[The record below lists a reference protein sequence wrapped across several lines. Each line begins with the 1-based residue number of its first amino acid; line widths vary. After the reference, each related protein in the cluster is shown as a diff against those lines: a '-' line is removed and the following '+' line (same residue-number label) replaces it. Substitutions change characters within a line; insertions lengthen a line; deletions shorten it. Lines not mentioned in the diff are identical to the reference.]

1 MKFHFIFFIFFFLTL
16 LTQAQVKIGDNPG
29 SINSNS
35 MLEIESGSK
44 GFLGPRVAINNITNV
59 SPLSAPVPEG
69 MLVYSDGGLVADGFY
84 YWDGS
89 QWVKLITGADK
100 PQIYSKTTS
109 STLTKSETFV
119 VASNDITVTLPA
131 VTATDDGMKITIKNI
146 GSHMDLVVVKGNT
159 GALIDG
165 LDSCNMNRFISR
177 TYVAYNGNWLVQ
189 GREPHL
195 EDILDVSPNDS
206 WQSLNEVF
214 EYLDEHMSVPT
225 IVRLSGSEYEVSST
239 ITIDLPY
246 PVTIQGASYG
256 SAAIIPAVSLSGKPM
271 FRCVSETYF
280 KMLDFVG
287 SPALAGYG
295 TNVGEDAIRYVGQG
309 TYNEVKDCIFD
320 GFYNTI
326 LDSTNAELWIFEC
339 DFYDATNNGLLI
351 HGNVPGVKIRIS
363 ETDFINCTRG
373 INLDK
378 GSAAAFHAGSIVFE
392 CVNATDTALVYHPAG
407 FAFSTIIIKNAAW
420 NHLGYYIEG
429 FDFSRTDGRDASA
442 EIENN
447 LGIED
452 KTPHMHLNVVNNTSA
467 TVITTA
473 STWYKCVWTNTGS
486 YTCKLK
492 VEDNKVTYQPTNR
505 RDANLII
512 TGSIISSIPNKVVT
526 IGIVKNGNTSV
537 RYGETNLRVTTAD
550 QPFQFSTVIYLDEVS
565 KADYFE
571 LYCTGNS
578 NGLNVTF
585 KDVQWY
591 MNTQ

>member
-1 MKFHFIFFIFFFLTL
+1 MKFLFIFFILFFLTF
-16 LTQAQVKIGDNPG
+16 LTQAQVKIGDNPD

-44 GFLGPRVAINNITNV
+44 GFLGPRVTINNITNV

-89 QWVKLITGADK
+89 QWVKLITSADK

-109 STLTKSETFV
+109 CTLTKSETFV

-131 VTATDDGMKITIKNI
+131 VTATDNGMEFTIKNI
-146 GSHMDLVVVKGNT
+146 GSHMDLVVVKGNS

-177 TYVAYNGNWLVQ
+177 TFAAYNGNWIVR

-195 EDILDVSPNDS
+195 EDILDVSTNDS
-206 WQSLNEVF
+206 WQTLNEVF
-214 EYLDEHMSVPT
+214 EYLGEHMTVPT
-225 IVRLSGSEYEVSST
+225 IVRLSGSDYEVSST

-246 PVTIQGASYG
+246 PITIEGASYG
-256 SAAIIPAVSLSGKPM
+256 SAAIIPAASLSGKPM

-287 SPALAGYG
+287 NPALAGYG
-295 TNVGEDAIRYVGQG
+295 TNAGEDAIRFVGPD
-309 TYNEVKDCIFD
+309 TYNEVKDCVFD

-351 HGNVPGVKIRIS
+351 HGIVPGVKIRIS

-373 INLDK
+373 INMDK
-378 GSAAAFHAGSIVFE
+378 GSAATFHVSSGVFE
-392 CVNATDTALVYHPAG
+392 CTNATDTAIVYHPAG
-407 FAFSTIIIKNAAW
+407 FAFSTIIINNNAW
-420 NHLGYYIEG
+420 NHLGYFVEG
-429 FDFSRTDGRDASA
+429 FDFERTDGRDADA
-442 EIENN
+442 EIANN
-447 LGIED
+447 LGTED
-452 KTPHMHLNVVNNTSA
+452 KTPHTKINVVNNAST
-467 TVITTA
+467 TPITNA
-473 STWYKCVWTNTGS
+473 FTWYKCVWTNTSS
-486 YTCKLK
+486 YSCKWK
-492 VEDNKVTYQPTNR
+492 VENNKATYQPTNK
-505 RDANLII
+505 RDAYVII
-512 TGSIISSIPNKVVT
+512 TGNLTSSSSNRVVT
-526 IGIVKNGNTSV
+526 IGLVKNGNTSV
-537 RYGETNLRVTTAD
+537 RYGETNLRITTSA
-550 QPFQFSTVIYLDEVS
+550 QPFQFSTVIYLKDVS
-565 KADYFE
+565 KGDYFE
-571 LYCTGNS
+571 LYCS
-578 NGLNVTF
+578 VNGSALNVSF
-585 KDVQWY
+585 EDVQWY